1 MSTKHV
7 IEVNDDNFEREVL
20 QSSEPVLVDFTAKWC
35 GPCKALAPIVEKLAE
50 EVAGRYK
57 VVKLDTDDSPRT
69 AQRYGIRGM
78 PTLMVFRGGERRA
91 QHMGL
96 THRAKLL
103 ELLER

>member
-1 MSTKHV
+1 MSKKHV
-7 IEVNDDNFEREVL
+7 VEVNDETFDREVL
-20 QSSEPVLVDFTAKWC
+20 QSTEPVLVDFTAKWC
-35 GPCKALAPIVEKLAE
+35 GPCKALTPIVEKLAE

-96 THRAKLL
+96 THRGKLL